1 MQIADLEF
9 FCDLEPHS
17 LEALRSLNARTAIA
31 GTVLFRPG
39 DVPPGYLV
47 VLNGRIEVYLIS
59 KSGREILLYEVT
71 GGETCIQTTLCLLG
85 DKSYTGEAVALTD
98 TTFVVI
104 PKAKFAEL
112 MDSSPAFRSTVFRA
126 FGNRLQDVVAVL
138 EKVAFVRLDT
148 RLASEIL
155 RRAGKRNAAT
165 ATHQELAT
173 AVGSTREVVS
183 RRLEALQRSG
193 FVRLD
198 RGLITITNRA
208 ELLQASAEE

>member
-1 MQIADLEF
+1 MQIADLKL
-9 FCDLEPHS
+9 FCDLEPRS
-17 LEALRSLNARTAIA
+17 LDALRSLNPRMATA

-39 DVPPGYLV
+39 DVPAGYLV
-47 VLNGRIEVYLIS
+47 VLNGRIEVYLIG
-59 KSGREILLYEVT
+59 KSGREMLLYEVT
-71 GGETCIQTTLCLLG
+71 SGETCIQTTLCLLG
-85 DKSYTGEAVALTD
+85 DKSYTGEAVAMTD
-98 TTFVVI
+98 TSFVLI
-104 PKAKFAEL
+104 PNAMFAEL
-112 MDSSPAFRSTVFRA
+112 MNSSSAFRSTVFRT

-155 RRAGKRNAAT
+155 RRAGRDNTAT

-173 AVGSTREVVS
+173 AVGSAREVVS

-208 ELLQASAEE
+208 GLIQTSDED